1 VKVSALQCL
10 EPDWTDASLAAIL
23 GPITERF
30 GPARMCL
37 GTDWPVHDETC
48 PGPEALDTF
57 RRLTATWPAEDQR
70 AIFMGTARAFYGL
83 P

>member
-1 VKVSALQCL
+1 
-10 EPDWTDASLAAIL
+10 
-23 GPITERF
+23 
-30 GPARMCL
+30 
-37 GTDWPVHDETC
+37 VHDETC

-57 RRLTATWPAEDQR
+57 RRLTADWPAEDQR